1 VLLRL
6 PGGGTTVVAAQ
17 ILTDEQIADA
27 LAELPGWAVVDGAL
41 TGTYRAERSDVP
53 PFYLAVA
60 AAEDDADHHARVTI
74 LYGTITFALTTHDTG
89 DAITGRDSALAAR
102 IRDLAAA
109 HRATPVS

>member
-1 VLLRL
+1 V
-6 PGGGTTVVAAQ
+6 GAET
-17 ILTDEQIADA
+17 LTDDQIAAA

-41 TGTYRAERSDVP
+41 TGTYRAERADVP

-74 LYGTITFALTTHDTG
+74 LYGTLTFALSTHDAG
-89 DAITGRDSALAAR
+89 GAITDRDSALAVR